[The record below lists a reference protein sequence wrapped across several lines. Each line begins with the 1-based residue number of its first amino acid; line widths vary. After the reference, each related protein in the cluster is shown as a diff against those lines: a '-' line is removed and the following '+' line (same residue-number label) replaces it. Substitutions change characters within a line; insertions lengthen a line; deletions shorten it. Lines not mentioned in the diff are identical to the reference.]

1 MVFKLLFVM
10 MVMTI
15 CFGNDA
21 ISEQS
26 AKPLMIPKWTIV
38 CIMGSFFVESY

>member
-1 MVFKLLFVM
+1 M

-21 ISEQS
+21 IIEQS
-26 AKPLMIPKWTIV
+26 AKPLMILTNDPKMDYSMYHGLLF
-38 CIMGSFFVESY
+38 C